1 VPGPINA
8 LRFVHSA
15 IFSEAERLENRAHSE
30 LGRDEARQLAAELAV
45 FDRLMDGHTKGEEVG
60 LFPKLAEREPH
71 FAETYLRDHEVE
83 HALFRD
89 LAAALESLSQGD
101 DSAHGAVRRLASA
114 IRHHVVTHIGKE
126 NELVLPYVDASFS
139 PPEQG
144 QMLGQV
150 LSVFTPQD
158 LETFLPWIV
167 ARLDDDTAVSYLG
180 ALGGAQPPAVFAK
193 SCAWIKAGI
202 PEAQR
207 ARLAQRVDAL
217 A

>member
-1 VPGPINA
+1 LPGPINA

-15 IFSEAERLENRAHSE
+15 ILLESQRLEDRAHGE
-30 LGRDEARQLAAELAV
+30 LSQEEAQQLGSELAV
-45 FDRLMDGHTKGEEVG
+45 FDRLMDGHTKGEEIG
-60 LFPKLAEREPH
+60 LFPKLAERESH

-89 LAAALESLSQGD
+89 LAAAIDRLSRGD
-101 DSAHGAVRRLASA
+101 DSARSAIRRLTSA

-126 NELVLPYVDASFS
+126 NELVIPYVDANFA

-150 LSVFTPQD
+150 LSVFTPAD
-158 LETFLPWIV
+158 METFLPWIV
-167 ARLDDDTAVSYLG
+167 ARLDDDTAVAYLG
-180 ALGGAQPPAVFAK
+180 ALGGAQPPEVFAK